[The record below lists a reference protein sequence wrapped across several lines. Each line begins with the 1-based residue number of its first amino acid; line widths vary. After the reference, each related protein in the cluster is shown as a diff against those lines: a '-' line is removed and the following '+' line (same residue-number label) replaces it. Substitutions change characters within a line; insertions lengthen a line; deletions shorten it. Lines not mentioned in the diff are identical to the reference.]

1 MKRGLALLLPVALV
15 ACQDAPEPLA
25 PTGTDLS
32 APSFSQSQ
40 AGEAIP
46 GQYIVVFNNGVADAP
61 GLARRLAQQQGGE
74 AFYTYEHALKG
85 FAFRG
90 SGQAAEALARNSN
103 VAYVEQDQVMQAIAT
118 QTGAT
123 WGLDRI
129 DARSGLDTN
138 YTYNVTGSGVSSY
151 VIDTGILLT
160 HQDFGGRAVTGFDAI
175 TSGGTATDCN
185 GHGTHV
191 AGTMGGTTWGVAKAT
206 ELYAVRVLD
215 CNGSGTNT
223 GVIAGVDWV
232 TANHLKP
239 AVANMSL
246 GGGAST
252 ALDDAVSN
260 SIAAGVSYSVAAGNG
275 DRLGRQ
281 VDACTVSPA
290 RVPNAMTI
298 GATTNTDAKTSW
310 SNYGNCVDFFAP
322 GASITSA
329 WYTSNTATNTISGT
343 SMAAPHVAGA
353 AALYLEANK
362 TATPE
367 QVRDALYE
375 ATTKGIVTSSS
386 TTNNHLLYTLSI
398 GSGGGGGDTNSPP
411 TASFTKSC
419 TDLNCNFT
427 DTSTDSDGSIAS
439 RAWAFGDG
447 GTSTAQNPSH
457 SYAAGGTYTVTLT
470 VTDNAGA
477 TGTTSQSVTV
487 SSGSTTSISLSTTG
501 SKVKGVASVNLK
513 WSGAST
519 GVDIFRN
526 GSKIV
531 TNTANDGAHTDSL
544 GRSASGTFTYK
555 VCNTGT
561 TTCSNESSVTF

>member
-46 GQYIVVFNNGVADAP
+46 GQYIVVFHNGVADAP

-118 QTGAT
+118 QAGAT

-206 ELYAVRVLD
+206 KLYAVRVLD

-329 WYTSNTATNTISGT
+329 WHTSTTATNTISGT

-353 AALYLEANK
+353 AALYLHANPG
-362 TATPE
+362 ASPQ
-367 QVRDALYE
+367 QVRDALYNM
-375 ATTKGIVTSSS
+375 TTKNIVTSSS
-386 TTNNHLLYTLSI
+386 TTNNHLLYTLDIKS
-398 GSGGGGGDTNSPP
+398 SGGTTNAAPK
-411 TASFTKSC
+411 ASFNYSC
-419 TDLNCNFT
+419 SGLTCSFT
-427 DTSTDSDGSIAS
+427 DTSTDSDGQIAS
-439 RAWAFGDG
+439 RSWVFGDG
-447 GTSTAQNPSH
+447 ATSTATNPSRTYGA
-457 SYAAGGTYTVTLT
+457 SGTYTVALT
-470 VTDNAGA
+470 VTDDKGA
-477 TGTTSQSVTV
+477 TGTTSQTVTV
-487 SSGSTTSISLSTTG
+487 SSSTTEGITLSATG
-501 SKVKGVASVNLK
+501 YKVKGSQAVDLI
-513 WSGAST
+513 WSGASGT
-519 GVDIFRN
+519 NVDVFRD
-526 GSKIV
+526 GSKI
-531 TNTANDGAHTDSL
+531 TTTANDESHTDNI
-544 GRSASGTFTYK
+544 GTKGGGSYTYR
-555 VCNTGT
+555 VCEAGT
-561 TTCSNESSVTF
+561 STCSGNATVTF